1 MADILGRL
9 ETYAKSK
16 TKDALGMI
24 AGDVIGRIG
33 SELGIG
39 RSLTNALSGLAESLV
54 RGSGVSFSVTQSINS
69 LKLDSILSRSF
80 DDFTGFS
87 GKCPERASGADISA
101 GRQPNA
107 GDTSQFYN
115 HVSPQ
120 GVTIR
125 VRQEELRV
133 GAIESLNEYAGESD
147 YNMTMRF
154 YKYTSSSL
162 FARTNASGTLLQTI
176 VFPIPAELVDNHGSE
191 YDTAN
196 MKTVGDITGKSNPER
211 GAGSAI
217 SAGMGVARAG
227 LDAAEGV
234 ANRVP
239 ILGQSLQNM
248 GVDTDTILN
257 AVEQAYGVAPNPNPA
272 VLFKGPR
279 LREFSFNWILHPR
292 SAAESQGIR
301 NAIKS
306 LKAYALPT
314 PTFGQDTGLL
324 SYPPMVMINFYPWD
338 AAGTSNDYGW
348 GDDTPIKIKR
358 CFLSNVSVNYAPN
371 GIPSF
376 FAGTRDPVVIALSLQ
391 LKEIEFFTSLDIDS
405 NLTNTDQT
413 EFGPLTDR
421 FAADGELETLRTQ
434 LTEAGV
440 PISGSGG

>member
-1 MADILGRL
+1 
-9 ETYAKSK
+9 
-16 TKDALGMI
+16 
-24 AGDVIGRIG
+24 
-33 SELGIG
+33 
-39 RSLTNALSGLAESLV
+39 
-54 RGSGVSFSVTQSINS
+54 
-69 LKLDSILSRSF
+69 
-80 DDFTGFS
+80 
-87 GKCPERASGADISA
+87 
-101 GRQPNA
+101 
-107 GDTSQFYN
+107 
-115 HVSPQ
+115 
-120 GVTIR
+120 
-125 VRQEELRV
+125 
-133 GAIESLNEYAGESD
+133 
-147 YNMTMRF
+147 
-154 YKYTSSSL
+154 
-162 FARTNASGTLLQTI
+162 
-176 VFPIPAELVDNHGSE
+176 
-191 YDTAN
+191 
-196 MKTVGDITGKSNPER
+196 
-211 GAGSAI
+211 
-217 SAGMGVARAG
+217 
-227 LDAAEGV
+227 
-234 ANRVP
+234 
-239 ILGQSLQNM
+239 M

-292 SAAESQGIR
+292 TPAESQGIR

-413 EFGPLTDR
+413 EFGALTDR